1 LQKTEFVQNS
11 LSISIIPL
19 KGLHCFIKDLDP
31 QMNIALI
38 ILAAGKGTRMQSEL
52 PKVLHKV
59 AGAPML
65 IHAMRAGRALEPKR
79 TIIVAG
85 HGFEAVSAAA
95 SAEDPEVEIVRQEAQ
110 LGTGHAVDQARAAL
124 DDFDGTVIVLY
135 GDCPLIQ
142 PRTLEELTAT
152 LSTAAVSVLGFEAEN
167 LARYGRLITDGDRL
181 KRIVEFKDATPAER
195 AVRLCNSGVMAAS
208 AQLLFDL
215 LSEIDANNA
224 SGELYLTDVIGKAVG
239 RGLSCTAIRCA
250 ERETLGVNSRVE
262 LMQAEKEFQTLR
274 RAEALEDGISMP
286 APETVHFSY
295 DTVIGRDAIIE
306 QNVVFGPGVTVE
318 SGAQIRAFSHLEGA
332 HVARGCV
339 VGPYARLRPGAELA
353 EDVKIGNFVEIKA
366 STLDEGAKVN
376 HLSYIGDAHIGARAN
391 IGAGTITCNYDGV
404 MKHHTSIGE
413 AAFIGSN
420 TMLVAPITV
429 GQDAMTASGSVI
441 TRDVPAGDLAIARSK
456 QDNKAGFSV
465 KLMNKLRA
473 LKAAKQS

>member
-1 LQKTEFVQNS
+1 
-11 LSISIIPL
+11 
-19 KGLHCFIKDLDP
+19 
-31 QMNIALI
+31 MNIALI

-85 HGFEAVSAAA
+85 HGFEAVSATAR
-95 SAEDPEVEIVRQEAQ
+95 AEDPEVEIVRQETQ

-167 LARYGRLITDGDRL
+167 PARYGRLITDGDRF

-208 AQLLFDL
+208 AELLFDL

>member
-1 LQKTEFVQNS
+1 
-11 LSISIIPL
+11 
-19 KGLHCFIKDLDP
+19 
-31 QMNIALI
+31 MNIALI

-85 HGFEAVSAAA
+85 HGFEAVSATAR
-95 SAEDPEVEIVRQEAQ
+95 AEDPAVEIVRQEAQ

-167 LARYGRLITDGDRL
+167 PARYGRLITDGDRL

-465 KLMNKLRA
+465 KLMNKLHA
-473 LKAAKQS
+473 LKAAKKVKTKD

>member
-1 LQKTEFVQNS
+1 
-11 LSISIIPL
+11 
-19 KGLHCFIKDLDP
+19 
-31 QMNIALI
+31 MNIALI

-85 HGFEAVSAAA
+85 HGFEAVSATAR
-95 SAEDPEVEIVRQEAQ
+95 AEDPEVEIVRQETQ

-167 LARYGRLITDGDRL
+167 PARYGRLITDGDRL

-208 AQLLFDL
+208 AELLFDL

-286 APETVHFSY
+286 APETVHFSF

-473 LKAAKQS
+473 LKAAKQN

>member
-1 LQKTEFVQNS
+1 
-11 LSISIIPL
+11 
-19 KGLHCFIKDLDP
+19 
-31 QMNIALI
+31 
-38 ILAAGKGTRMQSEL
+38 
-52 PKVLHKV
+52 
-59 AGAPML
+59 
-65 IHAMRAGRALEPKR
+65 
-79 TIIVAG
+79 
-85 HGFEAVSAAA
+85 
-95 SAEDPEVEIVRQEAQ
+95 VEIVRQEAQ

-167 LARYGRLITDGDRL
+167 PARYGRLITDGDRL

-208 AQLLFDL
+208 AELLFDL

-473 LKAAKQS
+473 LKAAKQN

>member
-1 LQKTEFVQNS
+1 
-11 LSISIIPL
+11 
-19 KGLHCFIKDLDP
+19 
-31 QMNIALI
+31 MNIALI

-167 LARYGRLITDGDRL
+167 PARYGRLITDGDRL

-208 AQLLFDL
+208 AELLFDL

>member
-95 SAEDPEVEIVRQEAQ
+95 RAEDPEVEIVRQEAQ

-167 LARYGRLITDGDRL
+167 PARYGRLITDGDRL

-208 AQLLFDL
+208 AGLLFDL

-224 SGELYLTDVIGKAVG
+224 SGELYLTDVIGKAVA

-295 DTVIGRDAIIE
+295 DTVIGRDTIIE

-332 HVARGCV
+332 HVSRGCV

-366 STLDEGAKVN
+366 STLEEGAKVN

-473 LKAAKQS
+473 LKAAKQN

>member
-52 PKVLHKV
+52 PKVLHNV
-59 AGAPML
+59 ASAPML
-65 IHAMRAGRALEPKR
+65 VHAMRAGRALEPKR

-85 HGFEAVSAAA
+85 HGFEAVSAVAL
-95 SAEDPEVEIVRQEAQ
+95 AEDPEVEIVRQEAQ

-391 IGAGTITCNYDGV
+391 IGAGTITCNYDGF

-473 LKAAKQS
+473 LKAAKQN

>member
-1 LQKTEFVQNS
+1 
-11 LSISIIPL
+11 
-19 KGLHCFIKDLDP
+19 
-31 QMNIALI
+31 MNIALI

-95 SAEDPEVEIVRQEAQ
+95 LAEDPEVEIVRQEAQ

-167 LARYGRLITDGDRL
+167 PARYGRLITDGDRL

-208 AQLLFDL
+208 AELLFDL

-224 SGELYLTDVIGKAVG
+224 SG
-239 RGLSCTAIRCA
+239 
-250 ERETLGVNSRVE
+250 
-262 LMQAEKEFQTLR
+262 
-274 RAEALEDGISMP
+274 
-286 APETVHFSY
+286 
-295 DTVIGRDAIIE
+295 
-306 QNVVFGPGVTVE
+306 
-318 SGAQIRAFSHLEGA
+318 
-332 HVARGCV
+332 
-339 VGPYARLRPGAELA
+339 
-353 EDVKIGNFVEIKA
+353 
-366 STLDEGAKVN
+366 
-376 HLSYIGDAHIGARAN
+376 
-391 IGAGTITCNYDGV
+391 
-404 MKHHTSIGE
+404 
-413 AAFIGSN
+413 
-420 TMLVAPITV
+420 
-429 GQDAMTASGSVI
+429 
-441 TRDVPAGDLAIARSK
+441 
-456 QDNKAGFSV
+456 
-465 KLMNKLRA
+465 
-473 LKAAKQS
+473 

>member
-1 LQKTEFVQNS
+1 
-11 LSISIIPL
+11 
-19 KGLHCFIKDLDP
+19 
-31 QMNIALI
+31 MNIALI

-135 GDCPLIQ
+135 GDCPLIK

-167 LARYGRLITDGDRL
+167 PARYGRLITDGDRL

-208 AQLLFDL
+208 AELLFDL

-473 LKAAKQS
+473 LKAAKQI